1 MIARENWGPGTMM
14 NGKPVGCCDCV
25 VPGGFYVCRS
35 SRRTTVGGESKGIDD
50 IRAIYS
56 QQGIQAGAV

>member
-1 MIARENWGPGTMM
+1 MIARENWGGTMM

-25 VPGGFYVCRS
+25 QEGFMYAGAAGG
-35 SRRTTVGGESKGIDD
+35 RRWWRKPGIDD